1 MSAESESSKKKSVAD
16 ELKTRPRKMNGKSR
30 KIGVMN
36 PYVLVR
42 MLGQK
47 GESSPEL
54 HKIDLND
61 PETLRL
67 MNAHFKKHGL
77 VKKHWTYRS
86 LRKNLYDPKLSP
98 LYKPMIKVGSGV
110 ANPTVIPS
118 PAVYKCP
125 PGIAYITEPRGGKS
139 DIFGDVIQGA
149 AINCYFHAA
158 LHSMA
163 WVNWKDFPWT
173 IDQIAFNGKPIA
185 VNATFLVDASNKPVG
200 AQISPNNEYW
210 ACAWEKAYGEFKNLA
225 KSSKPGA
232 SGTRGIPP
240 YDPDVLTFSEGD
252 PLQTL
257 SEITNLAYDFTDKT
271 FGFPTAYDTSA
282 AYCYNTLN
290 TYNVGASD
298 GISMITANPT
308 VAWTKATCDTY
319 GPKGAIIPSHAYS
332 ILGTFTPDG
341 GKTRYIVLRNPWGI
355 PFSTKDYG
363 WLAQGNYYPPGLDQ
377 AITLGPASDRG
388 IFGLRN
394 GVFWTY
400 FAGFGWV
407 MKP

>member
-16 ELKTRPRKMNGKSR
+16 ELKARPRKMNGKSR

-42 MLGQK
+42 MLGKK

-67 MNAHFKKHGL
+67 MNAHFKKHKL

-110 ANPTVIPS
+110 ANPDVIS
-118 PAVYKCP
+118 APAQYKP
-125 PGIAYITEPRGGKS
+125 LGTLYVKEPRGGKS
-139 DIFGDVIQGA
+139 EIFGDVIQGA

-158 LHSMA
+158 LYSMA
-163 WVNWKDFPWT
+163 WVNWNAFPWAK
-173 IDQIAFNGKPIA
+173 DKIAFNGQTIA
-185 VNATFLVDASNKPVG
+185 VNPTFLVDANNKPVG
-200 AQISPNNEYW
+200 AQISPKGEFW
-210 ACAWEKAYGEFKNLA
+210 ACAWEKAYGEFKHL
-225 KSSKPGA
+225 KIWGSKNGTPGT
-232 SGTRGIPP
+232 SP
-240 YDPDVLTFSEGD
+240 YDPDVLTFGEGD
-252 PLQTL
+252 PLQSL

-271 FGFPTAYDTSA
+271 FGYPTAYDTSA
-282 AYCYNTLN
+282 EYCYTTLN
-290 TYNVGASD
+290 IHNVGASD
-298 GISMITANPT
+298 GTSMITANPT
-308 VAWTKATCDTY
+308 VAWTKETCDPY
-319 GPKGAIIPSHAYS
+319 GRSGAIIPSHAYS
-332 ILGTFTPDG
+332 ILGTFTPDS
-341 GKTRYIVLRNPWGI
+341 GKTMYIVLRNPWGKTFDTTGSGMFAQI
-355 PFSTKDYG
+355 GDYF
-363 WLAQGNYYPPGLDQ
+363 PPGLDSP
-377 AITLGPASDRG
+377 ITLGPKADKG

-394 GVFWTY
+394 GVFWNY

-407 MKP
+407 KKP